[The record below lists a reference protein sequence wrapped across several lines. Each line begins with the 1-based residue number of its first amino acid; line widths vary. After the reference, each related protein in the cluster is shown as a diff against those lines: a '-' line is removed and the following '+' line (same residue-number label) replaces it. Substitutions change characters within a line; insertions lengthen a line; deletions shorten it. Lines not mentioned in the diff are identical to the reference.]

1 MSRSYAYHI
10 GLSWPD
16 YLKVNEIS
24 GVGDDVRQLHYEVS
38 SSNRQIIATYE
49 ELQREHITAIES
61 LNDAVSSG
69 FEQLSFDMQ
78 AISSGITELTS
89 VFEWGF
95 SELIAGVGR
104 MNDLLSE
111 LVQIAKTPAQTW
123 AYEQFEIARDAFRQ
137 GLYEEALDYLN
148 RSIEGYGSNTGYK
161 IEYRFHFLLGTIR
174 MGSFQNTVQGI
185 VNLIEA
191 ENAFLNAAR
200 YARQDFPNEAGR
212 AFLSAGWTAYC
223 QGKMPDAKQYTEQ
236 ALSLYPDLPE
246 AHFQSAKIQMH
257 VGNPDGALPFLK
269 QAIELDR
276 QRRRGVGPT

>member
-24 GVGDDVRQLHYEVS
+24 GVGDDVRQLRDEVS

-49 ELQREHITAIES
+49 ELQREHIAAVGS

-95 SELIAGVGR
+95 SELISGVGR
-104 MNDLLSE
+104 INDLLSE

-137 GLYEEALDYLN
+137 
-148 RSIEGYGSNTGYK
+148 
-161 IEYRFHFLLGTIR
+161 
-174 MGSFQNTVQGI
+174 
-185 VNLIEA
+185 
-191 ENAFLNAAR
+191 
-200 YARQDFPNEAGR
+200 
-212 AFLSAGWTAYC
+212 
-223 QGKMPDAKQYTEQ
+223 
-236 ALSLYPDLPE
+236 
-246 AHFQSAKIQMH
+246 
-257 VGNPDGALPFLK
+257 
-269 QAIELDR
+269 
-276 QRRRGVGPT
+276 

>member
-24 GVGDDVRQLHYEVS
+24 GVGDDVRQLRDEVS

-49 ELQREHITAIES
+49 ELQREHIAAVGS

-78 AISSGITELTS
+78 AISSGISELTS

-137 GLYEEALDYLN
+137 GLYEEALEYLN
-148 RSIEGYGSNTGYK
+148 RSIEGYVGNTGYK
-161 IEYRFHFLLGTIR
+161 LEYRFHFLLGTIR
-174 MGSFQNTVQGI
+174 MGSFQNT
-185 VNLIEA
+185 
-191 ENAFLNAAR
+191 
-200 YARQDFPNEAGR
+200 
-212 AFLSAGWTAYC
+212 S
-223 QGKMPDAKQYTEQ
+223 
-236 ALSLYPDLPE
+236 
-246 AHFQSAKIQMH
+246 
-257 VGNPDGALPFLK
+257 
-269 QAIELDR
+269 
-276 QRRRGVGPT
+276 